1 MISRQWY
8 TFAKRLAYTSV
19 PVRNAIIHVEEKI
32 SRLPNGLTVA
42 SVDLGGPVAQLVVAY
57 RAGTRY
63 EMPDEAGLVHHIRN
77 CIGRDS
83 QRYYG
88 AQLLWQCGSAG
99 ANVNAVMTRDL
110 LAVQMSVIRN
120 RAAVGLSLLG
130 ELAQPAFKP
139 WDVEDSSETL
149 RIDRNYLKAY
159 DVLVEDLHDAAFRNG
174 SLGNYLYAKE
184 ESTGKFSHRKMEKF
198 AASQMVTGNAVL
210 VGVNISHDQILDYA
224 SSQFTLSEGNSVSP
238 KPSPYYGGEKRHK
251 SLIKEA
257 HVAIVGKGA
266 SLKNL
271 KSLAVQAVLS
281 AFIGQGAAAKY
292 AVGVGQGT
300 VTKAVYKASSG
311 YPFGIS
317 SISEVYADEG
327 LVGVYIVSEADHI
340 GRLCDAAIKALKSFT
355 VDDSALQAAKN
366 TATMNVLN
374 QTESAE
380 NMVLDRAAQI
390 LATGKAETVSDLLR
404 EITFISMADITK
416 AADQMKSNLTFAS
429 YGNIYQVPYL
439 DEL

>member
-8 TFAKRLAYTSV
+8 TLSKRLASASV
-19 PVRNAIIHVEEKI
+19 PARNAVIHAEEKI

-42 SVDLGGPVAQLVVAY
+42 SVDLGGPIAQLVVAY

-63 EMPDEAGLVHHIRN
+63 EMPDEAGLVHQIRN
-77 CIGRDS
+77 CIGGDS

-99 ANVNAVMTRDL
+99 ANVNAMMTRDL
-110 LAVQMSVIRN
+110 LAVQMSVIRD

-139 WDVEDSSETL
+139 WDVEDFRETVM
-149 RIDRNYLKAY
+149 IDRSYLKAY
-159 DVLVEDLHDAAFRNG
+159 DKLMEHLHDAAFRNG
-174 SLGNYLYAKE
+174 SLGNYLYAKKK
-184 ESTGKFSHRKMEKF
+184 SVSKFSHRKMEKF

-210 VGVNISHDQILDYA
+210 VGVNIPHDQILDYA
-224 SSQFTLSEGNSVSP
+224 GTQFTLPEGNSISP
-238 KPSPYYGGEKRHK
+238 KPSPYYGGEKRNK
-251 SLIKEA
+251 NLIKEA
-257 HVAIVGKGA
+257 HVAIAGRGA

-271 KSLAVQAVLS
+271 KNLAVQAILS
-281 AFIGQGAAAKY
+281 AAIGQSAAAKY
-292 AVGVGQGT
+292 VIGQGT

-317 SISEVYADEG
+317 AISEVYADEG

-340 GRLCDAAIKALKSFT
+340 GPLCDAAIKALKSFT
-355 VDDSALQAAKN
+355 IDDSAFQAAKN
-366 TATMNVLN
+366 IATMNVLN
-374 QTESAE
+374 RAESAE
-380 NMVLDRAAQI
+380 NMALDRAAQI
-390 LATGKAETVSDLLR
+390 LATGEARTVSDLLL
-404 EITFISMADITK
+404 EIASIGMDDITK
-416 AADQMKSNLTFAS
+416 AADQMKSKLTLAS

-439 DEL
+439 DQL